1 MFQNLL
7 NELEIFQDQDKA
19 KILQRF
25 FKTWVWEYGEW
36 DIFLWITVPT
46 LRKLAKKYKNLLES
60 DLEKF
65 LQSNIHEQRFL
76 ALSIIRLNYEEWKT
90 ETEKKYF
97 FELSLKNISSIN
109 NWDLVDTFVPYV
121 IGDFLKKNGNISL
134 LYEYTKS
141 QNLWIKRI
149 AIIST
154 FAFIKENSFD
164 DTIKICELLLADKN
178 DLIQKACGWMLR
190 EIWKRDEK
198 ILINFLEKHHKI
210 MPRTMLRYSLE
221 KLDKEKKDYFMG
233 RR

>member
-1 MFQNLL
+1 MLKNLL
-7 NELEIFQDQDKA
+7 AELSLLQDQKKA

-46 LRKLAKKYKNLLES
+46 LRKLAKKYKALS
-60 DLEKF
+60 VDDLEKL

-90 ETEKKYF
+90 ETEKRYF

-109 NWDLVDTFVPYV
+109 NWDLVDTFVPSV

-134 LYEYTKS
+134 LYDFVKS
-141 QNLWIKRI
+141 ENLWIKRI
-149 AIIST
+149 AIMST

-164 DTIKICELLLADKN
+164 DTIKICELLLSDKH

-190 EIWKRDEK
+190 EAWKRDEK
-198 ILINFLEKHHKI
+198 TLINFLEKYHKI

-221 KLDKEKKDYFMG
+221 KLNKEKKDYFMG
-233 RR
+233 R

>member
-1 MFQNLL
+1 MLKNLL
-7 NELEIFQDQDKA
+7 AELSLLQDQKKA

-46 LRKLAKKYKNLLES
+46 LRKLAKKYKALS
-60 DLEKF
+60 VDDLEKL

-90 ETEKKYF
+90 ETEKRYF

-109 NWDLVDTFVPYV
+109 NWDLVDTFVPSV

-134 LYEYTKS
+134 LYDFVKS
-141 QNLWIKRI
+141 ENLWIKRI
-149 AIIST
+149 AIMST

-164 DTIKICELLLADKN
+164 DTIKICELLLSDKH

-190 EIWKRDEK
+190 EAWKRDEK
-198 ILINFLEKHHKI
+198 ILINFLEKYHKI

-221 KLDKEKKDYFMG
+221 KLNKEKKDYFMG
-233 RR
+233 RN

>member
-1 MFQNLL
+1 MFQNLI
-7 NELEIFQDQDKA
+7 NELEFFQDKNKA

-25 FKTWVWEYGEW
+25 FKTGVGEYGEG
-36 DIFLWITVPT
+36 DIFLGITVPI
-46 LRKLAKKYKNLLES
+46 LRKLAKKYKDLS
-60 DLEKF
+60 VDDLEKL

-76 ALSIIRLNYEEWKT
+76 ALCIIRLNYEEGK
-90 ETEKKYF
+90 TEKKYF

-134 LYEYTKS
+134 LYEYVKS

-149 AIIST
+149 AIMST
-154 FAFIKENSFD
+154 FAFIKANSFD
-164 DTIKICELLLADKN
+164 DTIKICELLLADKH

-190 EIWKRDEK
+190 EVGKRDEK
-198 ILINFLEKHHKI
+198 ILINFLEKYHKI